1 MTPQAL
7 MGMEMGAATVETG
20 GRSLKKLK
28 TELPYD
34 PAIRILSIYL
44 KIAISK
50 IYLPLMFTAAL
61 FELCLVSQSLPTLCS
76 SMDCSPPGFLV
87 LGILQVRTVEWVAI
101 SSSRQ
106 HDLQ

>member
-1 MTPQAL
+1 MTRQAL
-7 MGMEMGAATVETG
+7 MGMEMGAATVETVA
-20 GRSLKKLK
+20 RRLKKLK

-61 FELCLVSQSLPTLCS
+61 FEPVLSLSVASDSLQLHGLQSTRLLCPWDS
-76 SMDCSPPGFLV
+76 SDENSGVGCHFL
-87 LGILQVRTVEWVAI
+87 LQAA
-101 SSSRQ
+101 
-106 HDLQ
+106 